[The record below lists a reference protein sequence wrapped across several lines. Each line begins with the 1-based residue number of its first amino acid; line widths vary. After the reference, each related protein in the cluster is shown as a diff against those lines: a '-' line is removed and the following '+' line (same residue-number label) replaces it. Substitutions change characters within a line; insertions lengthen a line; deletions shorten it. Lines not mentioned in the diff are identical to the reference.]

1 MISRTC
7 NTNTKESPMR
17 KECYDCCLKHM
28 GTALAVD
35 GLAAPYVN
43 RVDFKSPLHAT
54 AFLYL
59 SKALVLRDEV
69 YQGYP
74 IHENYVRGYLGLA
87 SHVLITD
94 DPAASDAIRLF
105 RLGLQ
110 DGIGAWN
117 SMTFDEVLCMCMT
130 DDWRFSSRPSA
141 QMSFALIVGNISE
154 ASDEIMGY
162 SPETAA
168 ELLGVVQR
176 LLKDPATVIRADLE
190 TLCETVQALKLMHLA
205 EENAVNPLP

>member
-1 MISRTC
+1 
-7 NTNTKESPMR
+7 MR
-17 KECYDCCLKHM
+17 EECYDCCLKHM
-28 GTALAVD
+28 GTVLAVD
-35 GLAAPYVN
+35 GLAAPHVN

-74 IHENYVRGYLGLA
+74 VHENYARGYLNLA

-94 DPAASDAIRLF
+94 DPAVSDAIRVF

-117 SMTFDEVLCMCMT
+117 SEAFDEALCMCMA
-130 DDWRFSSRPSA
+130 DDWQFSSKPSA

-162 SPETAA
+162 SPDTAA
-168 ELLGVVQR
+168 ELGVIAR
-176 LLKDPATVIRADLE
+176 NLLKDPAIVIRNDLE
-190 TLCETVQALKLMHLA
+190 ALCETVQALKLMHIA
-205 EENAVNPLP
+205 EENTVNPLP